1 MDSAKK
7 RSYRGLREPG
17 IMSRL
22 GEFGELARARSLPL
36 QRLFEDYIG
45 DIPEMFSESG
55 RRNFIPRTNISET
68 EDAFRLS
75 VELPGMTE
83 DDIDI
88 SLTSD
93 GLLIQGEKREE
104 HEEENQGLKYVESS
118 YGRFERLIPVTQ
130 EVEEDKITASFDK
143 GILRLELPKTEKAK
157 SRGKK
162 IKIRSSSSSEIE
174 SRQKRNGK
182 SRLSEKTK
190 TRKTSSSEGAQSASQ

>member
-1 MDSAKK
+1 MDREKK

-22 GEFGELARARSLPL
+22 GEFGELARVRALPL

-45 DIPEMFSESG
+45 EIPEMFSESG
-55 RRNFIPRTNISET
+55 GRSFIPRTNISET
-68 EDAFRLS
+68 DDAFRLS

-88 SLTSD
+88 SLTSE
-93 GLLIQGEKREE
+93 GLLIHGERREE
-104 HEEENQGLKYVESS
+104 HEEEEKGLKYVESS
-118 YGRFERLIPVTQ
+118 YGRFERLIPITQ
-130 EVEEDKITASFDK
+130 EVEEDKITANFDK

-162 IKIRSSSSSEIE
+162 IKISKGSSEVE
-174 SRQKRNGK
+174 SQQKRNGE
-182 SRLSEKTK
+182 SRLSE
-190 TRKTSSSEGAQSASQ
+190 RTSSSEGAQSASR